1 MNLPRIISSSLYV
14 FFLFLLPIN
23 SVLARI
29 QVYPLKVFLDQ
40 RNKGAEVTARNLS
53 SQAGNY
59 RISTILFNQ
68 KENGQMAIQSS
79 DEEYDKDLS
88 NYVRFSPRVV
98 QLGPGESQ
106 TVRLF
111 IRNVAELP
119 EGDYRT
125 HLRFEQTLESFQS
138 NRDNDDLV
146 TDGQIKTGLDTRIA
160 VSIPLFYRKGSPEYG
175 LSLENLEVNI
185 DKEKIENSTFSVTL
199 NKAGEAFAYGSIYL
213 YLLNQDGEKQQIGF
227 VNGAQSFISKRKFSY
242 PISEINQYRDKI
254 LSQSKK
260 TYLLEF
266 KSTRDGEEDV
276 VVSTQAE
283 I

>member
-1 MNLPRIISSSLYV
+1 M
-14 FFLFLLPIN
+14 
-23 SVLARI
+23 ARV

-53 SQAGNY
+53 SQAGSY
-59 RISTILFNQ
+59 RISTILFMQ
-68 KENGQMAIQSS
+68 KENGQMAIKSNDQ
-79 DEEYDKDLS
+79 EYDKDLS
-88 NYVRFSPRVV
+88 EYVRFSPRVV

-111 IRNVAELP
+111 IRNVADLP

-138 NRDNDDLV
+138 NRDDSAPMTN
-146 TDGQIKTGLDTRIA
+146 GQIKTGLDTRIA

-175 LSLENLEVNI
+175 LSLEDLEVNI
-185 DKEKIENSTFSVTL
+185 DKEKIENSNFSVTL
-199 NKAGEAFAYGSIYL
+199 NKNGEAFAYGSIHL
-213 YLLNQDGEKQQIGF
+213 YLVNEDGEKQQIGF
-227 VNGAQSFISKRKFSY
+227 VNGAQSFISKRNFTY
-242 PISEINQYRDKI
+242 PISEINQYRNEI

-260 TYLLEF
+260 TYLVEF

-276 VVSTQAE
+276 VVSTKTK